1 MQPYRSQTGALRRPS
16 RRQFLVGGAGLTG
29 TAAFLLACG
38 GGNNNKAASTTNS
51 SGAKPAASAAGA
63 ASTAAGT
70 PAAAAAATQTPK
82 KGGRI
87 SQLAAIT
94 TQTLNPI
101 TNWNEGTILS
111 GVSLYDRLVSTRL
124 NKDSATEY
132 VPEAAA
138 SVEQPD
144 PLTVVFKLRPG
155 MKYHNHEP
163 VNGRAVAADDI
174 VETEKYIK
182 DNPASQDK
190 SFQTLSMDSVTAA
203 DDQTVSFKLKAP
215 NAYLFSGTQLS
226 YPAGGSIIIPKE
238 TLSNLDQ
245 GWQVGSGPYQLSN
258 FQMNVNYLYKRFDG
272 YHGASQGL
280 PYIDEREWKIIVDP
294 AAGESAFRSE
304 QVQIWAPPIP
314 QTADTVAKDLGA
326 KIAMEN
332 FLSLSMVTLSFNVAK
347 PPWNDARVRQ
357 AMYRFTNRQQ
367 YLDLIESGKGQIP
380 AGLLSVGLKDYQL
393 DASQTAK
400 YWANDLKQAKQLLD
414 AAGYDYNHQVEMS
427 TIDGPRNNQGMQIF
441 QQQAAQVGMK
451 VQITPMQFAEWL
463 NQKILTGNWEAWY
476 SQHPTYDSPHIYLR
490 LQATNTYSVHKY
502 NGLKDP
508 TIDAM
513 IEKSEQTLDHASRV
527 QQVKDIQLALLDKY
541 TPFFLTHNYTAYLAR
556 YKYVMDL
563 EINPASTAEPTYNT
577 QMWLNKA

>member
-1 MQPYRSQTGALRRPS
+1 MVPYRSQTGALRRPS
-16 RRQFLVGGAGLTG
+16 RRRFLVGSAGLTG
-29 TAAFLLACG
+29 AAAFLAACSSS
-38 GGNNNKAASTTNS
+38 NNNTSAG
-51 SGAKPAASAAGA
+51 GANNGGAPKPAASAAGSSA
-63 ASTAAGT
+63 APAGS
-70 PAAAAAATQTPK
+70 PGAAAATQTPK

-94 TQTLNPI
+94 TQTLNPV
-101 TNWNEGTILS
+101 TNWNEGTLLS
-111 GVSLYDRLVSTRL
+111 GVSIYDRLVSTRL

-144 PLTVVFKLRPG
+144 PTTVVFKLRPG
-155 MKYHNHEP
+155 MKYHDHAP
-163 VNGRAVAADDI
+163 VNGRAVVADDI
-174 VETEKYIK
+174 VQTENYIK
-182 DNPASQDK
+182 NNPASQDK
-190 SFQTLSMDSVTAA
+190 SFQTLSMDSVTAP

-238 TLSNLDQ
+238 TLDNLDQ
-245 GWQVGSGPYQLSN
+245 GWQVGSGPYQLSD
-258 FQMNVNYLYKRFDG
+258 FQMNVRYLYKRFDG

-280 PYIDEREWKIIVDP
+280 PYIDEREWKIIVD
-294 AAGESAFRSE
+294 AAAQESAFRSE

-314 QTADTVAKDLGA
+314 QTADTIKKDLSA
-326 KIAMEN
+326 KITMN
-332 FLSLSMVTLSFNVAK
+332 DYLSLSMVTLSFNVAK

-367 YLDLIESGKGQIP
+367 YLDLIESGRGQVP
-380 AGLLSVGLKDYQL
+380 TGLLSVGLKDYQL
-393 DASQTAK
+393 DAAQTAK

-476 SQHPTYDSPHIYLR
+476 SQHPAYDSPHIYLR

-513 IEKSEQTLDHASRV
+513 IEKAEQTLDHAARV
-527 QQVKDIQLALLDKY
+527 QLVKDIQLALLDKY
-541 TPFFLTHNYTAYLAR
+541 TPFFITHNYTAYVAN
-556 YKYVMDL
+556 YKYVMDY
-563 EINPASTAEPTYNT
+563 EVNPASTAEPTYET
-577 QMWLNKA
+577 QMWLNKT